1 MKDIS
6 TRTDIELLVNEFYK
20 QVLQDDVIS
29 HFFTEV
35 VVLDWD
41 KHIPVMY
48 DFWES
53 ILLGKMNY
61 KGNPMIKHLIMSEKE
76 PLESKHFKRWLK
88 LWKSTLEEHF
98 HGAKADEA
106 FRRASQIAG
115 MIEFK
120 VGQRKRKSR
129 N

>member
-1 MKDIS
+1 MRDIS
-6 TRTDIELLVNEFYK
+6 TRTDIKLLVDEFYK

-35 VVLDWD
+35 VALDWE

-53 ILLGKMNY
+53 ILLGERNY
-61 KGNPMIKHLIMSEKE
+61 KGNPMVKHLIMSDKE

-88 LWKSTLEEHF
+88 LWASTLKEHF
-98 HGAKADEA
+98 KGPKSEEA
-106 FRRASQIAG
+106 LRRATQIAG

-120 VGQRKRKSR
+120 VQQRNRKSHH
-129 N
+129 